1 MAGTAEVAAVAELT
15 AAESG
20 MQGIRARR
28 SGTFAARTGMAEWL
42 FRLLAGIALMVAAT
56 SAYSAPKTLLVLG
69 DSLSAE
75 YGLERGKGWAKL
87 LEQRLQQNKVEAV
100 VVNSSISGDTTIG
113 GRNRLPALLEKN
125 KPDVLVI
132 ELGSNDAL
140 RGLPIKTTQDNLQS
154 MIDLARK
161 NKAQVLLV
169 GMQMPPNYGAD
180 YTRRFSDMFQN
191 LAKQNKASLV
201 PFFMDGIAA
210 DLDLFQAD
218 RIHPNERAQPMLLD
232 NVWPHLKPLVGLK

>member
-1 MAGTAEVAAVAELT
+1 MAGA
-15 AAESG
+15 
-20 MQGIRARR
+20 
-28 SGTFAARTGMAEWL
+28 AARLA
-42 FRLLAGIALMVAAT
+42 RLLAGVALALAAT

-75 YGLERGKGWAKL
+75 YGLERGKGWARL
-87 LEQRLQQNKVEAV
+87 LQDKLQQSKVDAT

-113 GRNRLPALLEKN
+113 GKNRLPALLEKN
-125 KPDVLVI
+125 KPDVVLI

-140 RGLPIKTTQDNLQS
+140 RGLPLKATQDNLQA
-154 MIDLARK
+154 MIDAARQSRAK
-161 NKAQVLLV
+161 VLLV
-169 GMQMPPNYGAD
+169 GMQVPPNYGPD
-180 YTRRFSDMFQN
+180 YTRRFADMFQS
-191 LAKQNKASLV
+191 LARQNKAPLV

-210 DLDLFQAD
+210 DMELFQAD

>member
-1 MAGTAEVAAVAELT
+1 
-15 AAESG
+15 

-28 SGTFAARTGMAEWL
+28 MAAFAARTGIKAWL
-42 FRLLAGIALMVAAT
+42 RLLAGIALVLAAM

-75 YGLERGKGWAKL
+75 YGLARGAGWAGL
-87 LEQRLQQNKVEAV
+87 LQQRLRQHKVDAL
-100 VVNSSISGDTTIG
+100 VVNASISGDTTIG
-113 GRNRLPALLEKN
+113 GKNRLPSLLEKN
-125 KPDVLVI
+125 KPDIVLI

-140 RGLPIKTTQDNLQS
+140 RGLQLNATQDNLQA
-154 MIDLARK
+154 MIDLAHQH
-161 NKAQVLLV
+161 KARVLLV
-169 GMQMPPNYGAD
+169 GMQIPPNYGAD
-180 YTRRFSDMFQN
+180 YTRRFSEMFRD
-191 LAKQNKASLV
+191 LSKRNKAPLV

-210 DLDLFQAD
+210 DMDLFQSD

>member
-1 MAGTAEVAAVAELT
+1 MGTGL
-15 AAESG
+15 
-20 MQGIRARR
+20 RR
-28 SGTFAARTGMAEWL
+28 LM
-42 FRLLAGIALMVAAT
+42 RLLAGIALMLAAM

-75 YGLERGKGWAKL
+75 YGLERGAGWSKL
-87 LEQRLQQNKVEAV
+87 MEQRLQKNKVDAV
-100 VVNSSISGDTTIG
+100 VVNASISGDTTIG

-125 KPDVLVI
+125 KPDIVLI

-140 RGLPIKTTQDNLQS
+140 RGLQLKATQDNLQA
-154 MIDLARK
+154 MIDLARQ
-161 NKAQVLLV
+161 NKAKVLLV
-169 GMQMPPNYGAD
+169 GMQIPPNYGPD
-180 YTRRFSDMFQN
+180 YTRRFSDMFQS
-191 LAKQNKASLV
+191 LAKQNKTPLV

-210 DLDLFQAD
+210 DLDLFQSD